1 MFQVLVLVCSIGV
14 APMDCQT
21 TDTAIETIRGPEA
34 ANEIQC
40 GLYGQAYFAE
50 MGQYALRDGQ
60 YLKVMCTRTNI
71 GKTAG

>member
-14 APMDCQT
+14 APMDCQ

-40 GLYGQAYFAE
+40 GLYGQATSRRWAS
-50 MGQYALRDGQ
+50 MHCA
-60 YLKVMCTRTNI
+60 
-71 GKTAG
+71 TANT